1 MFGEQVLKKW
11 QIFLLISVF
20 CIPFFINLGGN
31 SLWDGN
37 EGFYAEPAR
46 EVVESGNF
54 LIPTYNYEPR
64 FKKPPLAT
72 WIIASSYYTLGVSEF
87 SERLPMAIAAILI
100 IWITYSLGKLI
111 KDESLGITS
120 ALILATMLKFMVYS
134 RQYAG
139 DIFLT
144 LFFCLSILYFA
155 RAMLEV
161 KGKYYSYYKFMA
173 YISMGLGMLDK
184 GIVAIV
190 VPMTIVGLFILLVR
204 RWDLIKLL
212 FSPTGYLLT
221 GVIGASWYTMMYWK
235 YGWEF
240 IQVNIINETVKRY
253 VTDELGGRAIY
264 YYVGV
269 YFSETLPWSIFI
281 IPAIIYWIKYWQKE
295 KASISAKEELK
306 PFLPILTLIW
316 FIFVFIFYSL
326 AVGKRAVYL
335 VGLYPAAAILIG
347 HYFQLKAFDKDKLI
361 KNTHIVLS
369 IILLIASFLGAIIIF
384 LAYQKL
390 EISSVLIYLAITSLI
405 LITLSLFIS
414 LLKKRLD
421 LQLPLITTFSF
432 LLILS
437 ITLVMPK
444 IEYYRPIPY
453 FAEVIRLESSKTDD
467 VGTFSIDTPSLM
479 FYTRRPIFQLWKID
493 EMIKRLEG
501 DKTVY
506 FVTREDFLE
515 TLKQNSQN
523 PEKLEVLQSKPLL
536 QLRWEHLFGKQK
548 KPAMH
553 LVLVRKKQN

>member
-1 MFGEQVLKKW
+1 MFGEQILKKW
-11 QIFLLISVF
+11 QILLLISIF
-20 CIPFFINLGGN
+20 CFPFFINLGSN

-46 EVVESGNF
+46 EVLESGNF
-54 LIPTYNYEPR
+54 LIPTYNYQPR

-72 WIIASSYYTLGVSEF
+72 WIIASSYYTFGVSEF
-87 SERLPMAIAAILI
+87 AERFPMAIAAILI
-100 IWITYSLGKLI
+100 IWVTYSLGKLI
-111 KDESLGITS
+111 ADELLGLTS
-120 ALILATMLKFMVYS
+120 ALTLATMLKFMVYS

-155 RAMLEV
+155 RAMLEA
-161 KGKYYSYYKFMA
+161 KGKHYSYYKLMA
-173 YISMGLGMLDK
+173 YFYMGLGMLDK
-184 GIVAIV
+184 GVVAIV
-190 VPMTIVGLFILLVR
+190 VPMTIVGLFILLIR

-221 GVIGASWYTMMYWK
+221 TIIGASWYTMMYWK
-235 YGWEF
+235 YGWDF

-253 VTDELGGRAIY
+253 VTDELGGRPFY

-281 IPAIIYWIKYWQKE
+281 IPAVIYWVKWWQNEKPHLSKDQIKV
-295 KASISAKEELK
+295 
-306 PFLPILTLIW
+306 FLPLLTLVW

-326 AVGKRAVYL
+326 AIGKRAVYL
-335 VGLYPAAAILIG
+335 AGLYPAAAILIG
-347 HYFQLKAFDKDKLI
+347 HYFRFNLFNNNRLLKNI
-361 KNTHIVLS
+361 HIALS
-369 IILLIASFLGAIIIF
+369 ILLIIVCLLSPIIIF

-390 EISSVLIYLAITSLI
+390 EIHSNLIFLPIISLTFIAIGLAI
-405 LITLSLFIS
+405 SLF
-414 LLKKRLD
+414 KKQLE
-421 LQLPLITTFSF
+421 LQLPIITSFAF

-444 IEYYRPIPY
+444 IEFYRPIPR
-453 FAEVIRLESSKTDD
+453 FAQIITTESSLSDE

-479 FYTRRPIFQLWKID
+479 FYTKRAIFQSWQTD
-493 EMIKRLEG
+493 EMVKKLES
-501 DKTVY
+501 DKTIY
-506 FVTREDFLE
+506 FVTREDYLE
-515 TLKQNSQN
+515 GLKQQTSS
-523 PEKLEVLQSKPLL
+523 ELEVLDSQPLL

-553 LVLVRKKQN
+553 LVLVRKK

>member
-11 QIFLLISVF
+11 QIFILILVF
-20 CIPFFINLGGN
+20 CIPFFINLGAN

-72 WIIASSYYTLGVSEF
+72 WIIALSYYIFGVSEF
-87 SERLPMAIAAILI
+87 AERLPMAISAILI
-100 IWITYSLGKLI
+100 IWLTYSFGKLI
-111 KDESLGITS
+111 EDEFLGLS
-120 ALILATMLKFMVYS
+120 SGLILATMLKFMVYS

-161 KGKYYSYYKFMA
+161 KGKYYTYYKLMA

-184 GIVAIV
+184 GVVAVV
-190 VPMTIVGLFILLVR
+190 VPMAIVGLFILLVR

-221 GVIGASWYTMMYWK
+221 TIIGASWYAMMYWK
-235 YGWEF
+235 YGWDF

-281 IPAIIYWIKYWQKE
+281 IPAIIYWIKWRQTPLISSKNQL
-295 KASISAKEELK
+295 KAS
-306 PFLPILTLIW
+306 LPLLTVIW
-316 FIFVFIFYSL
+316 FIFLFVFYSL

-347 HYFQLKAFDKDKLI
+347 YYFRFNLFTKDKLL
-361 KNTHIVLS
+361 KNIH
-369 IILLIASFLGAIIIF
+369 IILSVLLLVVCLLSSVIIF
-384 LAYQKL
+384 LACQKL
-390 EISSVLIYLAITSLI
+390 DISSNLIYLAIVSLI
-405 LITLSLFIS
+405 LISVGLAIS
-414 LLKKRLD
+414 LIKRQLE
-421 LQLPLITTFSF
+421 LQLPIITIFSF

-437 ITLVMPK
+437 ITLIMPK
-444 IEYYRPIPY
+444 IEFYRPIPK
-453 FAEVIRLESSKTDD
+453 FAQIIELSANSNDE

-479 FYTRRPIFQLWKID
+479 FYTKRRIFQIWKLD
-493 EMIKRLEG
+493 EMKKRLES
-501 DKTVY
+501 DKTIY
-506 FVTREDFLE
+506 FVTREDYLE
-515 TLKQNSQN
+515 TLKQNSSTR
-523 PEKLEVLQSKPLL
+523 LEVLDSRPLL
-536 QLRWEHLFGKQK
+536 QLRWEHLFGKEK
-548 KPAMH
+548 KPSMH
-553 LVLVRKKQN
+553 LVLVRKQ

>member
-1 MFGEQVLKKW
+1 MFGVQVLRKW

-20 CIPFFINLGGN
+20 CLPFFINLGGN

-46 EVVESGNF
+46 EVIENGNF

-72 WIIASSYYTLGVSEF
+72 WIIAFSYHTLGVSEF
-87 SERLPMAIAAILI
+87 AERLPIAIAAILI
-100 IWITYSLGKLI
+100 IWTTFSLGKLI
-111 KDESLGITS
+111 GDEFLGLSS
-120 ALILATMLKFMVYS
+120 ALILATMLKFMIYS

-155 RAMLEV
+155 RAMLE
-161 KGKYYSYYKFMA
+161 KEGKYYTYYKLMA

-190 VPMTIVGLFILLVR
+190 VPMAIVGLFVLLVQ
-204 RWDLIKLL
+204 RWDLIRLF

-221 GVIGASWYTMMYWK
+221 GVIGASWYAMMYWK
-235 YGWEF
+235 YGWQF

-281 IPAIIYWIKYWQKE
+281 IPAIIYWVKWWKKE
-295 KASISAKEELK
+295 KTAFSPKEDLK
-306 PFLPILTLIW
+306 AFLPLLTIIW
-316 FIFVFIFYSL
+316 FVFVFVFYSL
-326 AVGKRAVYL
+326 AIGKRAVYL
-335 VGLYPAAAILIG
+335 VGLYPAAAVLIG
-347 HYFQLKAFDKDKLI
+347 HYFRFNLFNKDKLL
-361 KNTHIVLS
+361 KNTHVALS
-369 IILLIASFLGAIIIF
+369 ILLFVVCLASSTIIL

-390 EISSVLIYLAITSLI
+390 EITSNFSYLAVISLVLIALG
-405 LITLSLFIS
+405 LFIS
-414 LLKKRLD
+414 LINKQLE
-421 LQLPLITTFSF
+421 LQLLILTVFSF

-437 ITLVMPK
+437 ITLVLPK
-444 IEYYRPIPY
+444 IEFYRPIPK
-453 FAEVIRLESSKTDD
+453 FAQIIELESSANDE

-479 FYTRRPIFQLWKID
+479 FYAKRPIFQIWKLD
-493 EMIKRLEG
+493 EMKKHLEG
-501 DKTVY
+501 DKTIY

-515 TLKQNSQN
+515 TLKQNTSSQ
-523 PEKLEVLQSKPLL
+523 LEVLESQPLL

-553 LVLVRKKQN
+553 LVLVRKK